1 MRAVHDHWDGK
12 YDPSIKKKEK
22 KAIHIHINPS
32 QFINVSSRIILTARI
47 IRARY
52 FIRRGRLNPWVSFFF
67 SLNGWKCCSQGKSIR
82 AQNREREREREGGR
96 GMRRRRLLSRE
107 QQQADRW
114 ISRDFVVVIDTRA
127 RSRAVVLLSASG
139 AWIYTGFERVYAVY
153 LHEPRR
159 KTPALSLLGK
169 KTLLNCYDEGGLKVS
184 QSLVKSSLCD
194 LSGVYDQVLF
204 EYFYYYY
211 RFQDL
216 K

>member
-1 MRAVHDHWDGK
+1 MGEDIK
-12 YDPSIKKKEK
+12 YENFARLFRTCARCAWSLGWKIRSLDKKKREK
-22 KAIHIHINPS
+22 SYTYTYKSFSIYQRFVTNYS
-32 QFINVSSRIILTARI
+32 YGSYNSSTLFYPTRTIKPL
-47 IRARY
+47 
-52 FIRRGRLNPWVSFFF
+52 FF

-139 AWIYTGFERVYAVY
+139 VWIYTGFERVYAVY

-169 KTLLNCYDEGGLKVS
+169 KNPS
-184 QSLVKSSLCD
+184 
-194 LSGVYDQVLF
+194 
-204 EYFYYYY
+204 
-211 RFQDL
+211 
-216 K
+216 

>member
-1 MRAVHDHWDGK
+1 MGEDIK
-12 YDPSIKKKEK
+12 YENFARLFRTCAWSLGWKKKREK
-22 KAIHIHINPS
+22 SYTYTYKSFSIYQRFVTNYS
-32 QFINVSSRIILTARI
+32 YGSYNSSTLFYPTRTIKPL
-47 IRARY
+47 
-52 FIRRGRLNPWVSFFF
+52 FF

-169 KTLLNCYDEGGLKVS
+169 KNPS
-184 QSLVKSSLCD
+184 
-194 LSGVYDQVLF
+194 
-204 EYFYYYY
+204 
-211 RFQDL
+211 
-216 K
+216 

>member
-1 MRAVHDHWDGK
+1 MGEDIK
-12 YDPSIKKKEK
+12 YENFARLFRTCAWSLGWKIRSLDKKKEK

-52 FIRRGRLNPWVSFFF
+52 FIRRGRLNPLFF

-159 KTPALSLLGK
+159 KTPALPPWK
-169 KTLLNCYDEGGLKVS
+169 KKPFLIAMTKV
-184 QSLVKSSLCD
+184 V
-194 LSGVYDQVLF
+194 
-204 EYFYYYY
+204 
-211 RFQDL
+211 
-216 K
+216 